1 MPKPYPFNFLINR
14 IDAWSKKMFKSPA
27 TSIFYGGILILLIF
41 AGIYLILDTWLEDYD
56 RCDPLICTE
65 GYPCFEQGDCGPSPE
80 L

>member
-1 MPKPYPFNFLINR
+1 MRTKGLELR
-14 IDAWSKKMFKSPA
+14 KSPA
-27 TSIFYGGILILLIF
+27 TRIFYGGVFAVLIL
-41 AGIYLILDTWLEDYD
+41 AGIYFILDRWLDDYD

>member
-1 MPKPYPFNFLINR
+1 
-14 IDAWSKKMFKSPA
+14 MFKSPA
-27 TSIFYGGILILLIF
+27 ASIFYGGILIMATLAAIYFLLVP
-41 AGIYLILDTWLEDYD
+41 LLDDYD